1 MDYIDQLGLRGILR
15 VRVYDVATGKRLQ
28 HEEKRNLV
36 CKGAKEALV
45 RLIAQASIHGG
56 SPTNV
61 DFEETK
67 LWAIYAGTG
76 TALPDVED
84 TELDTVAFKK
94 ECVQPIAFSIL
105 DGEATLQMT
114 IESGEG
120 NGNTFQEAGLFS
132 RGDNDDPNA
141 GGITGVLMYARQLH
155 GAIAKTSGISIEYT
169 WRFQILV

>member
-1 MDYIDQLGLRGILR
+1 MEHVDNIGLRGFIR
-15 VRVYDVATGKRLQ
+15 VRAIDAGTGEVLY

-45 RLIAQASIHGG
+45 RLMAQA
-56 SPTNV
+56 TTA
-61 DFEETK
+61 DYEETK
-67 LWAIYAGTG
+67 LWAIYAGSG
-76 TALPDVED
+76 SALPDVED

-94 ECVQPIAFSIL
+94 ECVQPVSYSVL
-105 DGEATLQMT
+105 DGELSLQMT

-120 NGNTFQEAGLFS
+120 NGISFQEAGLFS
-132 RGDNDDPNA
+132 RGDNDDPND